1 LPSVQNEIEP
11 VFIRIEQKVTMETK
25 NFVVDRLIDGNS
37 TPRQGWLLPMNFHQ
51 TVNTLEAILWTAI
64 GAAFFWQAIRA
75 KEASA
80 RCWLACAAFL
90 VFGISDLIEINTG
103 AWWRPWWLF
112 VMKAVCVLILTAL
125 YFNHRRSRR
134 QSPPVAEE

>member
-1 LPSVQNEIEP
+1 
-11 VFIRIEQKVTMETK
+11 
-25 NFVVDRLIDGNS
+25 
-37 TPRQGWLLPMNFHQ
+37 
-51 TVNTLEAILWTAI
+51 LEAILWTAI